1 RFLSHVRPAPPPG
14 RSLGAREVRTPGG
27 PGPRR
32 VVERRGSVRRPAR
45 AEHGAGRILPPRVRR
60 VRGQARPRR
69 GVRRWHPRRDARRRG
84 RDGDWHRPVG
94 EVACGGVGARPA
106 LGTDHRLPPRH
117 RRRLGRCRPRRDFR
131 PRVRGGRAGAHRRS
145 ERNLPRLGP
154 PDALTVARSWVEAIL
169 ATGVVPASYVP
180 EASVG
185 RTDLEEFTGAD
196 PVEDPELQVHSLAGA
211 HALAP
216 AAVGFLDGIEQWRV
230 VGYAGVTPIVRAH
243 VAAAI
248 RLRGADRRPR
258 TIAEAAE
265 ELAIT
270 RLDHLP
276 AAVRAALEGTGVS
289 VVEISAE
296 DAGQPA
302 RALPAARIEVQR
314 ARAALERR
322 LAERQLSRLGADEW
336 LVVDGVLSDS

>member
-1 RFLSHVRPAPPPG
+1 MS
-14 RSLGAREVRTPGG
+14 
-27 PGPRR
+27 
-32 VVERRGSVRRPAR
+32 
-45 AEHGAGRILPPRVRR
+45 
-60 VRGQARPRR
+60 
-69 GVRRWHPRRDARRRG
+69 
-84 RDGDWHRPVG
+84 
-94 EVACGGVGARPA
+94 
-106 LGTDHRLPPRH
+106 
-117 RRRLGRCRPRRDFR
+117 
-131 PRVRGGRAGAHRRS
+131 
-145 ERNLPRLGP
+145 
-154 PDALTVARSWVEAIL
+154 RSWVEAIL
-169 ATGVVPASYVP
+169 AAGVVPASYVP

-196 PVEDPELQVHSLAGA
+196 PVEDPELRVHALAGA
-211 HALAP
+211 RPFAP

-248 RLRGADRRPR
+248 RLRGGDRRPR

-276 AAVRAALEGTGVS
+276 AAVRAALAETGVS

-314 ARAALERR
+314 ARATLERR

-336 LVVDGVLSDS
+336 LVVDGVLSDSPALSAHPRAVGVVKSHGAEYFEGPELERALTLPAVHRTSVFRPKSRGARREIHSWYLRLWPWEGNDLLYGLLRVEARAHPETVARASAISAWLTTERAPLATPDRRWDRLLYPIHDVETYLRARAPRDLIPHLASRLPRTGS